1 MVMWK
6 LKIKLS
12 FKYIILFFFLVPIYS
27 QGIFIDSQNT
37 NIISISSDY
46 SKHVD
51 LNDYD
56 FGFGLGILF
65 DNNVQLD
72 LKYLKI
78 NKYLSNIPN
87 NSNWD
92 EDNSLIITKFLKNK
106 KRINYSF
113 SLKMSNSKRSNIS
126 STSFLI
132 SLNTFFLG
140 DIGTGMKYY
149 PYIRLEQ
156 KFSDDFIDVMSQI
169 SNLNNYYDSDYF
181 VSIGCFITF
190 NDYWVKPFYRKNNI
204 NNTIYEGIQIGI
216 WDYTK

>member
-1 MVMWK
+1 MWK

-106 KRINYSF
+106 KRINY
-113 SLKMSNSKRSNIS
+113 
-126 STSFLI
+126 
-132 SLNTFFLG
+132 
-140 DIGTGMKYY
+140 
-149 PYIRLEQ
+149 
-156 KFSDDFIDVMSQI
+156 
-169 SNLNNYYDSDYF
+169 
-181 VSIGCFITF
+181 
-190 NDYWVKPFYRKNNI
+190 
-204 NNTIYEGIQIGI
+204 
-216 WDYTK
+216 